1 MPGTMA
7 SGILNIKSSH
17 SISLDSITIGFQECF
32 YYKTGVFDWDEDK
45 IMLLQQPILRGGSES
60 IKCLSGDNL
69 FPFSLHIPA
78 YSSSSSSVRGR
89 DFKFSFEIVVS
100 CRVSLCKFPFKT
112 TIEVDYDPA
121 VATHPSFYPEV
132 ANSEPWVP
140 IKSDEERYGR
150 DPQGTRDSPGVASN
164 GGNNENSGS
173 SSNTSRNEYPSS
185 NVNMNAPIGNTSEH
199 SPLRNLDT
207 ISPEDPSNIQAGEV
221 EMQIINAPTGNTT
234 EPSPLP
240 NVSTISPED
249 PLTSSAEDVEIQ
261 NINAPIENTREPSP
275 LRNFSSVS
283 PEGLLASL
291 AEYTE
296 IQSINEPIE
305 NTREHSPLRNVD
317 TISPEDPLISPA
329 EDSEMQ
335 SINAPIG
342 NAREHSLLRNF
353 SSVSPED
360 LLASIAENSEM
371 QIINTFIENIGE
383 HSPPRNVSTISPED
397 PLTSSAEDVEVQ
409 IISTFIENIGEHS
422 PPRNVSTI
430 SPEDPLTSSAEDVEV
445 QIISTFIENI
455 GEHSP
460 PRNVSTISPED
471 PLTSSAEDVEVQ
483 IINAPIENTREPS
496 PLLNVSAISPEGILV
511 SLAEYTDTNTPI
523 RNSGESSPLHNS
535 SPHLSDIP
543 LTSQAEG
550 IEFKNKSRV
559 SLGNTFLRVISLLR
573 NILPVYPRPSRNNQA
588 SERNHS
594 YEPQIPSSSSPQ
606 PPPPPP
612 PHPSDTDRANEN
624 SGRFPRTYP
633 MVQMA
638 RYFGSDMPPSFEESR
653 QIATYEKIVDRG
665 TAVVS
670 LKRTYY
676 NIYDPRRILVTV
688 TFHSAF
694 YENVW
699 LNGPPKVHAVL
710 RRLVKVTHHV
720 HNRTTCK
727 KVSENSDYMSPTQVF
742 KIVGE
747 EAYTLEAEDPA
758 LYARLCL
765 SVPVKERFVIG
776 IESPLCKVEY
786 TLTVYMKEFLWDI
799 RSSNWGFHKSKLVEV
814 PIFFSTL
821 KDGEICHP
829 SSLLSHSP
837 PLVPGVR
844 VLNIRDQ
851 GAELISD
858 TETVPSYASE

>member
-409 IISTFIENIGEHS
+409 II
-422 PPRNVSTI
+422 
-430 SPEDPLTSSAEDVEV
+430 
-445 QIISTFIENI
+445 
-455 GEHSP
+455 
-460 PRNVSTISPED
+460 
-471 PLTSSAEDVEVQ
+471 
-483 IINAPIENTREPS
+483 NAPIENTREPS

-511 SLAEYTDTNTPI
+511 SLAEYTELQNINIDTNTPI